1 MSSDAIVRRPDWSI
15 HDLVD
20 VGIRVR
26 DEIVGLH
33 CDVCDSVMNS
43 KPAAQCFCLFYVVLV
58 FCSER
63 CQRIHLTEPDDM
75 GEMGHDPELGKMLA
89 RMYREEEN

>member
-1 MSSDAIVRRPDWSI
+1 MSSDAIVRRPLWSI
-15 HDLVD
+15 HEMVD
-20 VGIRVR
+20 MGIRTR
-26 DEIVGLH
+26 ERIGDLH
-33 CDVCDSVMNS
+33 CDVCDSVMNN
-43 KPAAQCFCLFYVVLV
+43 KPVAQCFCLFYVVLV

-75 GEMGHDPELGKMLA
+75 GVMGHDPELGNMMA